1 MRWVVGLL
9 LVILVG
15 PACGRSSFRDGRGA
29 EVEDAGG
36 DPADA
41 ADQGPRE
48 LGPDRPDL
56 RDADSG
62 PDRPDPRDADG
73 GPDRPDRP
81 DPRDVD
87 SGSDRPDLPRGDAD
101 VGPDRPDLG
110 PDTGVCAEDCSRLDT
125 ACTRGVCDR
134 ASGQC
139 VVRNA
144 PVGFRCDDGNA
155 CTLDDVCTNGA
166 CVGRPLDCS
175 GLDTACTVGSCDPRR
190 PGQCLSTPL
199 PEGSPCEDGFLCS
212 QGDFCSAGQCIPGGT
227 AGGCAAPNTIPLV
240 VGTQQLSA
248 PATCVVDEVRG
259 SCAAASGPDAV
270 WVVFNDGPRIL
281 LASAPAPSRLSSL
294 VLAPICGP
302 GAPQQSCGTLGAGAR
317 VRATALIEAG
327 PNFVSVDSANA
338 LFPNGTSELEV
349 TIDPHDRCAGAIP
362 LTLPSVGTVEARGIT
377 VGANDDL
384 STPMCAGGSG
394 GADHVYQL
402 TVSQPSLVEMT
413 LDPMFASP
421 GYDSSLYVFAGP
433 CGAGPV
439 MPIACDDDSAGNFQ
453 PRFEATLQPGT
464 YFVVVDGFGA
474 PGANAGQ
481 YLLRITSQAFTPTLV
496 FPDQGDARLQQR
508 PGTYSQD
515 GDFVEGAR
523 RPPLPSV
530 RAADVS
536 LAIDNRLTCDV
547 LELAVII
554 NGVVVG
560 SAVIPPGLP
569 SLSQTFSFPPIVG
582 PNYSLRYEVVR
593 DVAPMCGG
601 VELPLGVST
610 ITLRP

>member
-9 LVILVG
+9 LVTSVAS
-15 PACGRSSFRDGRGA
+15 ACGRSSFRDGLGVVA
-29 EVEDAGG
+29 EDAGL
-36 DPADA
+36 DPADV
-41 ADQGPRE
+41 ADQGPRDQDGG
-48 LGPDRPDL
+48 L
-56 RDADSG
+56 G

-73 GPDRPDRP
+73 GVDRPDRP

-87 SGSDRPDLPRGDAD
+87 SGSDRPDIPRPDAD
-101 VGPDRPDLG
+101 AGADRPDLG
-110 PDTGVCAEDCSRLDT
+110 PDVGPDGGGCADDCSRLDT

-134 ASGQC
+134 ATGQC

-144 PVGFRCDDGNA
+144 PVGLRCDDGNA
-155 CTLDDVCTNGA
+155 CTLDDVCTNGS

-175 GLDTACTVGSCDPRR
+175 GLNTPCTVGSCDPRR
-190 PGQCLSTPL
+190 PGQCLSTPV
-199 PEGSPCEDGFLCS
+199 PEGSPCEDGFACS
-212 QGDFCSAGQCIPGGT
+212 QGDFCSAGQCVPGGT

-248 PATCVVDEVRG
+248 AATCVVDEVRG
-259 SCAAASGPDAV
+259 SCAVASGPDTA

-281 LASAPAPSRLSSL
+281 QVSAPAPTRLSS
-294 VLAPICGP
+294 VVVAPTCGAGAPELSCGTFGP
-302 GAPQQSCGTLGAGAR
+302 GARL
-317 VRATALIEAG
+317 RASALIEAG
-327 PNFVSVDSANA
+327 ATFVSVDAANG
-338 LFPNGTSELEV
+338 LFPNGVSELTV

-362 LTLPSVGTVEARGIT
+362 LTLPSIGTIEARGIT
-377 VGANDDL
+377 VGATDDV

-394 GADHVYQL
+394 GADHIYQL
-402 TVSQPSLVEMT
+402 TVSQPSLVELT
-413 LDPMFASP
+413 LDPMFATP
-421 GYDSSLYVFAGP
+421 GFDSSLYVFAGP
-433 CGAGPV
+433 CAGGPI

-453 PRFEATLQPGT
+453 PRVEATLQPGT

-474 PGANAGQ
+474 FGGNAGQ
-481 YLLRITSQAFTPTLV
+481 YLLRITSQAFTPVLV

-530 RAADVS
+530 RAAEVS
-536 LAIDNRLTCDV
+536 LAIDNRLTCDA
-547 LELAVII
+547 LELALII
-554 NGVVVG
+554 NGVTVG
-560 SAVIPPGLP
+560 STVIPPGLT
-569 SLSQTFSFPPIVG
+569 SLSQAFAFPPITG
-582 PNYSLRYEVVR
+582 PNYSLRYEVLR

-601 VELPLGVST
+601 VELPLGVSS

>member
-1 MRWVVGLL
+1 
-9 LVILVG
+9 
-15 PACGRSSFRDGRGA
+15 
-29 EVEDAGG
+29 
-36 DPADA
+36 
-41 ADQGPRE
+41 
-48 LGPDRPDL
+48 
-56 RDADSG
+56 
-62 PDRPDPRDADG
+62 
-73 GPDRPDRP
+73 
-81 DPRDVD
+81 
-87 SGSDRPDLPRGDAD
+87 
-101 VGPDRPDLG
+101 
-110 PDTGVCAEDCSRLDT
+110 
-125 ACTRGVCDR
+125 
-134 ASGQC
+134 
-139 VVRNA
+139 
-144 PVGFRCDDGNA
+144 
-155 CTLDDVCTNGA
+155 
-166 CVGRPLDCS
+166 
-175 GLDTACTVGSCDPRR
+175 
-190 PGQCLSTPL
+190 
-199 PEGSPCEDGFLCS
+199 LCS